1 MISMSTTNSCRFFL
15 SAIPCFSCSSPHL
28 SLSDLQSFNPTQC
41 GYKLSLSLPPLYPR
55 AAATVLSLSV
65 TADASP
71 PTHPPLARVAAI
83 AVPTSTLVLEV
94 RGMGSK
100 SVDEVLDAA
109 AAGVHY
115 SAFRLEELNLQASLS
130 GVEQPT
136 TSGLENG
143 HQEPF
148 VIGVAGGASSGKS
161 TVCKMIIDQLRDQR
175 GVVVVTQESFYY
187 GLSDEELV
195 HVHDYNFDHPDA
207 FDTDLLL
214 SCIENLKHGKA
225 ADIPNYSFKTYKSA
239 PSERKVDPSDVII
252 LVGILV
258 FHDSRV
264 RDLMNMKIFVD
275 TDADVRLTRRI
286 RRDTIEKGRDIKTV
300 LDQYSKFVKPAFD
313 DFILPTKKYADII
326 IPRGGDN
333 NVAIDL
339 IVQHIRTKLGQH
351 DLCKIHPNLYVIQ
364 TTYQIRGMHTI
375 IRDAATTTHDFIFY
389 ADRLIRL
396 VVEHGLGHLPFQEK
410 QVITPT
416 GSVYTGVEFSKRLC
430 GISVIRSGESME
442 NALRACCKGIKI
454 GKILIHREGDNGQQL
469 IYHNLPKDIANRHV
483 LLLDPILGTGNSA
496 VQAISL
502 LLKKGVQEANIIFLN
517 LISAPQGVHVVS
529 KKFPRLKIVTS
540 EIEFGLN
547 DDFRVVPGMGEFGDR
562 YFGTD
567 DYESSTPF
575 FCDDKNRVRLL

>member
-1 MISMSTTNSCRFFL
+1 MDTKH
-15 SAIPCFSCSSPHL
+15 HL
-28 SLSDLQSFNPTQC
+28 LL
-41 GYKLSLSLPPLYPR
+41 
-55 AAATVLSLSV
+55 
-65 TADASP
+65 
-71 PTHPPLARVAAI
+71 
-83 AVPTSTLVLEV
+83 
-94 RGMGSK
+94 
-100 SVDEVLDAA
+100 
-109 AAGVHY
+109 
-115 SAFRLEELNLQASLS
+115 
-130 GVEQPT
+130 
-136 TSGLENG
+136 
-143 HQEPF
+143 
-148 VIGVAGGASSGKS
+148 GVAGGASSGKS
-161 TVCKMIIDQLRDQR
+161 TVCKMIIDQLCDQR
-175 GVVVVTQESFYY
+175 VVVVTQESFYY
-187 GLSDEELV
+187 GLSDEEMI

-214 SCIENLKHGKA
+214 SCMEKLKHGKA
-225 ADIPNYSFKTYKSA
+225 VDIPSYDFKTHKSVSCA
-239 PSERKVDPSDVII
+239 RKVNPSDVII
-252 LVGILV
+252 LEGILL

-286 RRDTIEKGRDIKTV
+286 RRDTIEKGRDIIAV
-300 LDQYSKFVKPAFD
+300 LDQYSKFVKTAFE

-326 IPRGGDN
+326 IPRGADN
-333 NVAIDL
+333 SVAIDL
-339 IVQHIRTKLGQH
+339 IVQHIRTKLGQN

-396 VVEHGLGHLPFQEK
+396 VVEHGLGHLPFREK

-416 GSVYTGVEFSKRLC
+416 GSVYTGVDFSKSLC

-454 GKILIHREGDNGQQL
+454 GKILIHREGDDGKQL
-469 IYHNLPKDIANRHV
+469 IYHNLPKDIAKRHV

-502 LLKKGVQEANIIFLN
+502 LLEKRVQEANIIFLN

-529 KKFPRLKIVTS
+529 KRFPRVKIVTS
-540 EIEFGLN
+540 EIELGLN
-547 DDFRVVPGMGEFGDR
+547 DDFRVIPGMGEFGDR

-567 DYESSTPF
+567 DYQPSTPF
-575 FCDDKNRVRLL
+575 FADDKNRVGLL